1 MNKLRTVLM
10 YTIIIV
16 LFVVAISAVNPVKV
30 NAADGNEPY
39 TVGIKEPIGK
49 QK

>member
-16 LFVVAISAVNPVKV
+16 LFVVAISTVNPVNV

-39 TVGIKEPIGK
+39 TLCIKEPIK
-49 QK
+49 K